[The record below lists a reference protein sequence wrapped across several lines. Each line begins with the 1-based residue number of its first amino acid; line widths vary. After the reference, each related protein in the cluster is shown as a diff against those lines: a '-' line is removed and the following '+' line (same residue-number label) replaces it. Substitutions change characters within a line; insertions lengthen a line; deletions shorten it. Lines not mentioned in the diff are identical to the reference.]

1 MVFQDGQKLKTI
13 YLMNEEE
20 IQVGKCRVISITVVM
35 QLGQRGSVPWF
46 LVTFE
51 GHLSSE
57 MYNAA
62 LTVGVELFNSDGN

>member
-13 YLMNEEE
+13 YLMNKKG
-20 IQVGKCRVISITVVM
+20 IKVGKCRVISITVVM
-35 QLGQRGSVPWF
+35 QLGQMGSVPWF

-62 LTVGVELFNSDGN
+62 LTAGVELW